1 MSDPERQAPS
11 APSAPFAPATSGWVG
26 RLIVR
31 TVLVSRWAMVPLFLG
46 LAFAL
51 LLLIVAF
58 AMRLWS
64 FAVQLPAL
72 TETAVIMELL
82 TLIDLVLVGGLMVII
97 IQSGYE
103 NFVAPIDRRHA
114 PDSPAWMMRISFSGL
129 KLKLFAS
136 LMAICAITLLKALMR
151 LETDVSETQVRW
163 LMAASVLFLVAYAVL
178 AFTDRFAGTAREE

>member
-1 MSDPERQAPS
+1 MVTGGRGGAEGDFMASEA
-11 APSAPFAPATSGWVG
+11 SGWLG
-26 RLIVR
+26 RQIVR
-31 TVLVSRWAMVPLFLG
+31 IVLLSRWAMVPLFLG

-51 LLLIVAF
+51 VLLVVAF
-58 AMRLWS
+58 MLRLWN
-64 FAVQLPAL
+64 FAIQLASL

-82 TLIDLVLVGGLMVII
+82 TLLDLVLVGGLMVIV

-103 NFVAPIDRRHA
+103 NFVAQLDRRHA
-114 PDSPAWMMRISFSGL
+114 PESPAWMMRISFSGL

-163 LMAASVLFLVAYAVL
+163 LMAASVLFLASYAVL
-178 AFTDRFAGTAREE
+178 AFTDRFASTARED